1 MENVALVS
9 IPYGKGKAG
18 GTNKYMCGLNLTYQ
32 FPMGKVK
39 SIAVAIVML
48 VGIVS
53 IPYGKGKGWACST
66 P

>member
-32 FPMGKVK
+32 FPMVKVK
-39 SIAVAIVML
+39 SIVEYDENGFL
-48 VGIVS
+48 KTGINS
-53 IPYGKGKGWACST
+53 LWER
-66 P
+66 